1 MKVLNFYHLG
11 KVIPEGAVYIG
22 RAMPH
27 MGLKA
32 AKFVNPF
39 KLKDDEPR
47 GSTIQRYKEWLWE
60 QIRCGKI
67 TLEDL
72 LELEGKDLVCF
83 CAPQPCHGDV
93 LVAAVAWARTEWDKR
108 HPTYTDDYWI
118 WEDIYEDYTR
128 N

>member
-11 KVIPEGAVYIG
+11 KTIPEGAVYIG

-32 AKFVNPF
+32 SKFANPF
-39 KLKDDEPR
+39 KLKEDEPR

-72 LELEGKDLVCF
+72 LELESKDLVCF
-83 CAPQPCHGDV
+83 CSPQPCHGDV
-93 LVAAVAWARTEWDKR
+93 LIAAVAWARKEWDKR
-108 HPTYTDDYWI
+108 HPTYVDNYWI
-118 WEDIYEDYTR
+118 WEE
-128 N
+128 NF

>member
-11 KVIPEGAVYIG
+11 KVIPEGATYIG

-27 MGLKA
+27 FGLKA
-32 AKFVNPF
+32 SKFANPF

-60 QIRCGKI
+60 QIRQGKI

-72 LELEGKDLVCF
+72 LELEGQNLVCF
-83 CAPQPCHGDV
+83 CAPQACHGDV
-93 LVAAVAWARTEWDKR
+93 LVAAVQWARREWDKR
-108 HPTYTDDYWI
+108 HPPFKDDYWN
-118 WEDIYEDYTR
+118 WEENYG
-128 N
+128 NS